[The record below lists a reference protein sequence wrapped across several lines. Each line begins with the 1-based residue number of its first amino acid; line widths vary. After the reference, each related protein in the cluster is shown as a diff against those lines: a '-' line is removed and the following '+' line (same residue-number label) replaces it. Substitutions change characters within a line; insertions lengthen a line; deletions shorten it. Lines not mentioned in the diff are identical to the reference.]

1 MIHQELGER
10 ERERERERGG
20 GEFCAVIPFNYSLIL
35 SRRNRLLSFSYLVCW
50 RFNPILF
57 PLKQLFFLFF
67 LIQFCHRLFPKEEEE
82 RRRKRENR
90 EREKREICGRE
101 RERGREKRE
110 KREREKER
118 SVRLISEKL
127 CAEPAAF
134 TALAQ
139 QSEQTSKRRR
149 RRRRRPREPALVL
162 SHPHT
167 TLPFF
172 RDRREESFARPL
184 LLRER
189 TRLLFPRHRRLPRA
203 TREAF
208 FPAQEEPAEH
218 P

>member
-10 ERERERERGG
+10 ERERERE
-20 GEFCAVIPFNYSLIL
+20 EEEENSVPSFHSII
-35 SRRNRLLSFSYLVCW
+35 LSFSREGTVC
-50 RFNPILF
+50 FHSAILSAGASTLSCF
-57 PLKQLFFLFF
+57 LSSSFFSCFFLFNSVTDF
-67 LIQFCHRLFPKEEEE
+67 FRKKKKKDGEKEKIERE
-82 RRRKRENR
+82 RRERSVDER
-90 EREKREICGRE
+90 EREGERRERRE
-101 RERGREKRE
+101 RER
-110 KREREKER
+110 ER

-149 RRRRRPREPALVL
+149 RRRRRPRDPALVL